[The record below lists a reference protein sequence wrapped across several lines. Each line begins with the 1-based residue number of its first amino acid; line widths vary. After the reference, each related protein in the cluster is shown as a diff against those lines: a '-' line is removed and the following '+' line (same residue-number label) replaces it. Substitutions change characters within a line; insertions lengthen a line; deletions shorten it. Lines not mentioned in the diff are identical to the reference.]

1 MDSGLALRESCGCD
15 SPAASPASSDDR
27 RKIPARDDVYTLGD
41 KMRLVCRTV
50 TLALKGAINR
60 FIFENFSDVDPC
72 PSNLSLRCMGTAE
85 APSWGDP
92 GSVFSQLGLPFLN
105 LPDAERSACPTAK
118 SDLRDNRRVRK
129 IQPNFLLFRAF
140 AVRTPPRLMAPAP
153 LEACR

>member
-1 MDSGLALRESCGCD
+1 M
-15 SPAASPASSDDR
+15 P
-27 RKIPARDDVYTLGD
+27 
-41 KMRLVCRTV
+41 TV

-60 FIFENFSDVDPC
+60 FIFENFRMLILVPAISRYDAWVRPKR
-72 PSNLSLRCMGTAE
+72 LLGAT
-85 APSWGDP
+85 
-92 GSVFSQLGLPFLN
+92 LGLPFLN

-118 SDLRDNRRVRK
+118 SDLRDSRRVRK